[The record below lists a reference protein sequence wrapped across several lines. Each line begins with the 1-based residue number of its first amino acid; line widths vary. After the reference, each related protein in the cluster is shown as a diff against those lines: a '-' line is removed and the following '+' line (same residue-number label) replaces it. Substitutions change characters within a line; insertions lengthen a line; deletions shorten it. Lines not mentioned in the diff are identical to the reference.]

1 MKLISHQY
9 GMFLSFPYCVF
20 PPYLILVTFV
30 FIFCWSVTLANPN
43 YDSFNDLHTKS
54 LINSKDIHKN
64 KKYVYI
70 SVNMY
75 SNYWHLCEQLSMTGE
90 YGFIAHLSQPSINK
104 PVIIIMKNTKRVVFM
119 KLTLEYTS

>member
-30 FIFCWSVTLANPN
+30 FILCWSVTLANPN
-43 YDSFNDLHTKS
+43 YDSFNDTKS
-54 LINSKDIHKN
+54 LINSKGIHKN
-64 KKYVYI
+64 KKIYVYI
-70 SVNMY
+70 PNMY

-90 YGFIAHLSQPSINK
+90 HGFIAHLSQSINK
-104 PVIIIMKNTKRVVFM
+104 PVIIVVKNTKRVVFM